1 MTFLTVKIMFF
12 IDFQNWILDKW
23 ISEGNDGRGC
33 LCQKMKVYQWVKI
46 NTCSSLSTARIN
58 KSGLGYFYASHGQFR
73 FLFIIYS
80 FLLPGLNMLTWT
92 NYNFKNFKFQEAVF
106 LINDSIEVKTVFST
120 QRQLSVNSAS
130 TSFGCLGGFRRST
143 DDFN

>member
-1 MTFLTVKIMFF
+1 MPV
-12 IDFQNWILDKW
+12 
-23 ISEGNDGRGC
+23 
-33 LCQKMKVYQWVKI
+33 
-46 NTCSSLSTARIN
+46 TAN
-58 KSGLGYFYASHGQFR
+58 SGSYL
-73 FLFIIYS
+73 LFIAS
-80 FLLPGLNMLTWT
+80 FCPGLNMLTWT
-92 NYNFKNFKFQEAVF
+92 NYKFKNFKFQEAVF